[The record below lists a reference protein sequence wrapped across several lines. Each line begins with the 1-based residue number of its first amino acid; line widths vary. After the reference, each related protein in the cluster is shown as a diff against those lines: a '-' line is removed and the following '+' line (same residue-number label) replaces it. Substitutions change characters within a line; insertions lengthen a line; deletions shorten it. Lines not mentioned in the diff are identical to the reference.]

1 VSELDIAQ
9 HGMTESIANVG
20 SGINVL
26 ESQQSVAEENILRM
40 KTTLSDVKDVDYT
53 QAITQMNKDLLALE
67 AAQSS
72 FSKISQLNLFDYIR

>member
-1 VSELDIAQ
+1 MGELDIAQ
-9 HGMTESIANVG
+9 YGMTESIANVG

-26 ESQQSVAEENILRM
+26 QSQQSVAEENILRI